1 MDVPEAENTAYRT
14 ILKLDLDRGSPYI
27 FLYLKMR
34 IFLRGLITY
43 INVNSKIIKVWMP
56 TYHFYDDFKL

>member
-1 MDVPEAENTAYRT
+1 MDVPEAENIAYRT

-43 INVNSKIIKVWMP
+43 INVNSKIIKV
-56 TYHFYDDFKL
+56 